1 MNEEKTP
8 VEESVNLVEIIISDD
23 QKQCFI
29 KLSRNE
35 EGTTTFSKDQL
46 HEILKENKIQFG
58 IMESM
63 ITKLA
68 ERPIF
73 NIKVKV
79 AEGNEPIDG
88 EDGFVNY
95 LVKRDA
101 DYKPEFAD
109 EDRIDYKSL
118 SYFQIVK
125 KNQVLCE
132 ITKEK
137 EGIDG
142 KNIFGE
148 KIPAIPGKKPNV
160 PTGKNTSLNEAE
172 TKLLAT
178 CDGIVKFIGNT
189 IHINEMLHIT
199 TNVDLSTGNID
210 FSGDVT
216 IDGDVCRGF
225 SVKTG
230 GNLIVKGVVE
240 GSKVEAAGNVLISK
254 GIYGGSGNEIKVG
267 KDLRCNFIENAVLQV
282 GGDITVDY
290 IIDGKIICKGNI
302 TLSGTKE
309 IIFGGEIQLTGN
321 LIVRELGNDR
331 EYPTIIKILG
341 EEIIDSAAIEK
352 LDKKTEELK
361 MQLEAAYEK
370 EVQINELLLLQEKK
384 DILNRNQDNTAMKQ
398 IGSLKKAIDKQVLTL
413 KYELNDIQEKIRK
426 IENNPYINYYGSVS
440 VKRKLHRGT
449 RIYFGEM
456 LFHYELD
463 TLERCRI
470 YWDEDKIINGVM

>member
-1 MNEEKTP
+1 MNEEKRT
-8 VEESVNLVEIIISDD
+8 VEESVHLIEVIVSDD
-23 QKQCFI
+23 QKQGFI
-29 KLSRNE
+29 KLAKNE
-35 EGTTTFSKDQL
+35 EGTTTFSRDQL
-46 HEILKENKIQFG
+46 LDILKENKIQFG
-58 IMESM
+58 IIESA

-73 NIKVKV
+73 NIKIKV

-95 LVKRDA
+95 LVKRDTE
-101 DYKPEFAD
+101 YKPEYTE

-125 KNQVLCE
+125 KDQVLCE
-132 ITKEK
+132 IIKEK

-142 KNIFGE
+142 KDIFGE
-148 KIPAIPGKKPNV
+148 TIPAIPGKKPNV
-160 PTGKNTSLNEAE
+160 PTGKNTSLNEDG

-178 CDGIVKFIGNT
+178 CNGIVKFIGNT

-240 GSKVEAAGNVLISK
+240 GAKVEAAGNVLISK

-290 IIDGKIICKGNI
+290 IVDGKIICNGNI

-309 IIFGGEIQLTGN
+309 IIFGGEIQLSGN
-321 LIVRELGNDR
+321 LIARELGNDR
-331 EYPTIIKILG
+331 EYPTIVKILG
-341 EEIIDSAAIEK
+341 EKIINRAEIEK
-352 LDKKTEELK
+352 LDKKTEEIK
-361 MQLEAAYEK
+361 IQLEAASEK
-370 EVQINELLLLQEKK
+370 EVQINELLLIQEKK
-384 DILNRNQDNTAMKQ
+384 DTLNRNQDDAAKRQ
-398 IGSLKKAIDKQVLTL
+398 IGSLKKAVDKQVLSL

-426 IENNPYINYYGSVS
+426 IENNPYVNYYGSVS

-463 TLERCRI
+463 TLEHCRI